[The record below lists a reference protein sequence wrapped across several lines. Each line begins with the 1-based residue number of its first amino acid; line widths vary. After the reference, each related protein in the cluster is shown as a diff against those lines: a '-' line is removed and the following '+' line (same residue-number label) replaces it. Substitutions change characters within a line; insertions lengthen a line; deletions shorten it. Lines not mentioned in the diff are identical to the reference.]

1 MKMLALLLTPEHWGD
16 VGYWIVFFIGTC
28 GWLLLCAGAAIRSK
42 HNPLKSR
49 WAYVQTNWDIF
60 LIRQIPDLV
69 IYTLWRHLTLND
81 VLAVFHIPW
90 QWAFNGSSGIVGA
103 LCVGFCADVLT
114 AAGLKT
120 KYVPDAVRQ
129 WVQERIPELPADKP
143 NGANPNDAPNQTP

>member
-1 MKMLALLLTPEHWGD
+1 MNLFAMHLLHLTPEHRGD
-16 VGYWIVFFIGTC
+16 VGYWLVFFLGTC
-28 GWLLLCAGAAIRSK
+28 VWLLVCAGAAIRSK

-69 IYTLWRHLTLND
+69 IFTIWRHVSLND
-81 VLAVFHIPW
+81 VLGALHLPW
-90 QWAFNGSSGIVGA
+90 QLGISGESGLVGA
-103 LCVGFCADVLT
+103 LCVGFSADALI
-114 AAGLKT
+114 AYGLKT

-143 NGANPNDAPNQTP
+143 NGSNPTP